1 MWLEYNIAGKFG
13 LINSDRIF
21 TIHLHDNNDDY
32 VIVDVGQE
40 FLALDLKLKS
50 RSDAIS
56 VIQGFQ
62 LALNGHDFIYSD
74 DEYIRPIVRDK
85 QERLY
90 HYMMYKELLADKS
103 TA

>member
-13 LINSDRIF
+13 LINSDVIF
-21 TIHLHDNNDDY
+21 TIQLYQDDNNY
-32 VIVDVGQE
+32 VIVECGHE
-40 FLALDLKLKS
+40 FFAFDLKS

-62 LALNGHDFIYSD
+62 LALNGHDFIFND

-90 HYMMYKELLADKS
+90 QYMMYKELLADKS